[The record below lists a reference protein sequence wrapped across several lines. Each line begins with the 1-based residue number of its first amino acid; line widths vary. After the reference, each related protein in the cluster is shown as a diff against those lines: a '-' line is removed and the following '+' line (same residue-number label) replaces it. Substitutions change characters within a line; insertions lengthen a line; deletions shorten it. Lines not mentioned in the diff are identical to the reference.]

1 MNHPISLSGR
11 DGLQKVS
18 RPSPAG
24 CRAQTPFSSEP
35 GWIVAGRAMKPGFEQ
50 PRHLP
55 YSPNPRRLVG
65 IPLIVTAG
73 SLLTRTAAVVIGF
86 LLCFRQSHVLAET
99 TTVRLDSIG
108 GVDTF
113 VRSSVPTMTNAAEV
127 RLNVGGWGDT
137 YQTFIKFPTS
147 ALPAGFTSVK
157 LMLYCQDSNL
167 AGSGTT
173 VSQTLQVPATGW
185 TETITWNTRPSL
197 TALRNLPTPPT
208 VGMWFEL
215 DLTSLAQG
223 WKAGSPNNG
232 FTLVPQG
239 TANQWNNYASSRAVD
254 TTKRPFLIFDDANPV
269 MDPTLRAYYPFTGGT
284 GIDASGNNQHAI
296 LTDITQITG
305 PNSVSGD
312 AALFNGT
319 SSGAAVSTTIA
330 MTNQQTM
337 AGWFNASVLTGVQ
350 PIIAKAVPGF
360 GGEVD
365 CYLDLLPDG
374 RVEWRVNTDNGATG
388 VFVTASST
396 SMIKLNTWSHAVGV
410 IDQAQN
416 QLRLY
421 INGVR
426 CARFLD
432 QLP

>member
-1 MNHPISLSGR
+1 MLTKSSIHDHQRAVEEAAAQPPNPAPAQGLRVARPAAQKAKNDQAVPSIIHSTNFKAMNHPISLSGR

-337 AGWFNASVLTGVQ
+337 AGWCFSAHRRPAHHRQSRARVRRRGR
-350 PIIAKAVPGF
+350 
-360 GGEVD
+360 
-365 CYLDLLPDG
+365 LLS
-374 RVEWRVNTDNGATG
+374 RFA
-388 VFVTASST
+388 
-396 SMIKLNTWSHAVGV
+396 
-410 IDQAQN
+410 
-416 QLRLY
+416 
-421 INGVR
+421 
-426 CARFLD
+426 ARWTR
-432 QLP
+432 